1 MQSNNRDVAS
11 VWDMTQAIQYI
22 QTFTNGLSF
31 DEYLN
36 DVRTISAV
44 ERQFEVLGEAAR
56 RISNEFR
63 QAHPSID
70 WQRIVGLRNIVAHRY
85 NEVRQDILWTI
96 IHSELT
102 PLLSQLEALL
112 PPLPQPNEP

>member
-1 MQSNNRDVAS
+1 MLPKNRDIAS
-11 VWDMTQAIQYI
+11 VWDMTQAIQHI
-22 QTFTNGLSF
+22 QSFIGDMTF

-63 QAHPSID
+63 QTYPDID
-70 WQRIVGLRNIVAHRY
+70 WQRIIGLRNIVAHRY
-85 NEVRQDILWTI
+85 DEVRQDILWSVI
-96 IHSELT
+96 RSELI
-102 PLLSQLEALL
+102 PLLTQLQSLL
-112 PPLPQPNEP
+112 PPVPDQEI

>member
-11 VWDMTQAIQYI
+11 IWDMTQAIQYI
-22 QTFTNGLSF
+22 QAFTNDLTF

-56 RISNEFR
+56 RISDEFR
-63 QAHPSID
+63 QTHPTID

-85 NEVRQDILWTI
+85 DEVRQDILWTI
-96 IHSELT
+96 IQSELVS
-102 PLLSQLEALL
+102 LLAQLEVLL
-112 PPLPQPNEP
+112 PPLPGQNKP